1 MDKNNLQCK
10 NVQPL
15 TSLLDMCFKNI
26 KISSWTRFHNVQG
39 RFEYIHK
46 LQGPCT
52 PSILTF

>member
-1 MDKNNLQCK
+1 MDKNKLQCK

-52 PSILTF
+52 PSFLTF